1 MGSKENEAA
10 PGNKRVQQ
18 LIAGLKSTTLKNI
31 KLLSSYQ
38 KDYEGFKTKYLEL
51 VDDFKNELS
60 GVDENGGET
69 AFKRNEYRKVLYLR
83 RFDLIVKPIT
93 LRLKDPD
100 IYNKTKEV
108 LWKLIVQTCQVT
120 KYKPGLVQYMY
131 ELNAFFNLAPPIFP
145 DSNRKPQI
153 TLKFEDNQSIGN
165 NGAIMIESFTNDI
178 FEQDWHCKLA
188 FEIYNS
194 ATFKLPK
201 PSEFFSYN
209 FLTRCQY
216 SYHKEELITLI
227 VANILKPIKTILSNQ
242 GFTLEIEN
250 NVNLRDLP
258 DNSKLVDVSS
268 LEFQLK
274 ADILLKYHKPISK
287 SNIAAFTILVCEP
300 SSLKEYIKD
309 FKNDKGRYT
318 LKSANFKN
326 LVTQAFCQSVFVLN
340 NFGIITDYNSF
351 LLFKVDQDL
360 KLECQ
365 KSSIMNKRAKN
376 GGLRSSGFHCE
387 VVHIKDGLCIAKL
400 ASFISDS
407 VKSVIDNSEE
417 CLIRQLK
424 GFCVKVD

>member
-1 MGSKENEAA
+1 MCQNSRKRTSTKFRSNSISAVNPFERARDK
-10 PGNKRVQQ
+10 PGLG

-51 VDDFKNELS
+51 VEDFKNELS

-153 TLKFEDNQSIGN
+153 TLKFEDNQSI
-165 NGAIMIESFTNDI
+165 
-178 FEQDWHCKLA
+178 
-188 FEIYNS
+188 
-194 ATFKLPK
+194 
-201 PSEFFSYN
+201 
-209 FLTRCQY
+209 
-216 SYHKEELITLI
+216 ELITLI

-268 LEFQLK
+268 FEFQLK

-287 SNIAAFTILVCEP
+287 SNMAAFTILVCEP

-376 GGLRSSGFHCE
+376 GGLRSSGLHCE
-387 VVHIKDGLCIAKL
+387 VIHIKDGLCIAKL